1 VNRYGGEPFPGQSLP
16 PLLNRRALMDRH
28 GAHTSHCHACGGALR
43 NIRRLRHWFTPALWL
58 VLLAMLWL
66 HTLGALGLGLAVAAA
81 LMLLELQLSRWESQ
95 LLVGNGHP
103 PRNALSR

>member
-1 VNRYGGEPFPGQSLP
+1 
-16 PLLNRRALMDRH
+16 
-28 GAHTSHCHACGGALR
+28 
-43 NIRRLRHWFTPALWL
+43 
-58 VLLAMLWL
+58 LAMLWL